1 MPDIEQ
7 KVDCFVTG
15 GGRSNQ
21 FTKDLVQLK
30 KVLGDLKNFD
40 SEVIDEIEIICCD
53 ILMKIKKQRS
63 TKLERTS

>member
-1 MPDIEQ
+1 MLKKEQ
-7 KVDCFVTG
+7 ETCFVKG

-40 SEVIDEIEIICCD
+40 SEVIDEIEVICCD